1 MLREVVK
8 NKLVTFCEGKLFF
21 SGVLQLWWSE

>member
-21 SGVLQLWWSE
+21 SGVFAALVV